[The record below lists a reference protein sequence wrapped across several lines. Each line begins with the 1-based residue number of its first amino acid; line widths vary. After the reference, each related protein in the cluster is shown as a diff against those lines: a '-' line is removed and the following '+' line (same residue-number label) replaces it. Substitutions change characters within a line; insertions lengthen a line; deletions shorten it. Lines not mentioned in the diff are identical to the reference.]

1 VARSLAGAA
10 RTACLPNMRAH
21 AMAERKERRIAR
33 RGGEEMVDGVER
45 TNKKQLV
52 VEEKTDHVPSL
63 SGPLNLLQQN
73 RDY

>member
-1 VARSLAGAA
+1 
-10 RTACLPNMRAH
+10 
-21 AMAERKERRIAR
+21 MAERKERRIAR